1 MNGVVSALVAIAG
14 TLLGSAVTYAFQRNA
29 SARDQL
35 FSAQQQL
42 RSDRMTVY
50 GDFAGALTEFRR
62 GQQDRWYRWSEDPD
76 GPASTEARLEA
87 HRLRGVALH
96 ALFRVQLIV
105 STQTLIDAAQ
115 DAYARTSALH
125 LATDK
130 TEVQALATQAR
141 EVLEQFIKL
150 ASSDV
155 Q

>member
-1 MNGVVSALVAIAG
+1 MDGVISALVAIAG

-62 GQQDRWYRWSEDPD
+62 GQQDRWYRWNEDPD
-76 GPASTEARLEA
+76 GPAFTEARLEA

-130 TEVQALATQAR
+130 TEVQALAAQAR